1 MSDEARALEFVG
13 VVKQYGALRPL
24 RMAALSLSR
33 GAMVA
38 VKGLD
43 LPAAETFVNLAT
55 GATLPDEGEVRV
67 FGRST
72 AAVTEADEWLTWLDR
87 FGIVTDRAVLL
98 EDLTVAQNL
107 AMTLSLDVDPIAAD
121 LRIAVEEIAELAGLT
136 AALIDRKVAT
146 IGPLERA
153 RVRLGRAVA
162 LGPSLLLLEHSSA
175 TLEASDAAT
184 YAGDVR
190 RVVQARQLSA
200 IALTA
205 DAAFASAITS
215 DVRTHVPATGAL
227 AADGGTWT
235 RVRRLLGR

>member
-1 MSDEARALEFVG
+1 MTETPALEFVG

-24 RMAALSLSR
+24 RMTALAVPPR
-33 GAMVA
+33 AIVA

-43 LPAAETFVNLAT
+43 APAAETFVNLAT

-72 AAVTEADEWLTWLDR
+72 AAVSDADEWLTWLER

-107 AMTLSLDVDPIAAD
+107 AMTFSLDVDPMAAE
-121 LRIAVEEIAELAGLT
+121 LRRTVTEIATIVGLEP
-136 AALIDRKVAT
+136 ALLDRKIAT
-146 IGPLERA
+146 IGALDRA

-162 LGPSLLLLEHSSA
+162 LGPTLLLLEHPSS
-175 TLEASDAAT
+175 TLTDEEAVAFAA
-184 YAGDVR
+184 DVR
-190 RVVQARQLSA
+190 RVVDLRQLSV

-205 DAAFASAITS
+205 DAAFASAMTP
-215 DVRTHVPATGAL
+215 DVRTHVPASGAVT
-227 AADGGTWT
+227 ADGGTWT

>member
-1 MSDEARALEFVG
+1 
-13 VVKQYGALRPL
+13 
-24 RMAALSLSR
+24 MAALSPPA

-72 AAVTEADEWLTWLDR
+72 AAITEADEWLTWLDR

-121 LRIAVEEIAELAGLT
+121 LRVAVEEIAAGVGIEPV
-136 AALIDRKVAT
+136 LIDRKIAT
-146 IGPLERA
+146 IGPLDRA

-162 LGPSLLLLEHSSA
+162 LDPSLLLLEHSSA

-184 YAGDVR
+184 FAGDVR

-205 DAAFASAITS
+205 DPAFASALTS

-227 AADGGTWT
+227 AADGGAWT

>member
-1 MSDEARALEFVG
+1 MTETPALEFVG

-24 RMAALSLSR
+24 RMAALAVPPR
-33 GAMVA
+33 AIVA

-43 LPAAETFVNLAT
+43 APAAETFVNLAT

-72 AAVTEADEWLTWLDR
+72 AAVSDAAEWLTWLDR

-107 AMTLSLDVDPIAAD
+107 AMTFSLDVDPMTAE
-121 LRIAVEEIAELAGLT
+121 LRRTVTEIATIVGLEP
-136 AALIDRKVAT
+136 ALLDRKIAT
-146 IGPLERA
+146 IGTLDRA

-162 LGPSLLLLEHSSA
+162 LGPTLLLLEHPSS
-175 TLEASDAAT
+175 TLTGEEAVAFAA
-184 YAGDVR
+184 DVR
-190 RVVQARQLSA
+190 RVVDLRQLSV

-205 DAAFASAITS
+205 DAAFASAMTP
-215 DVRTHVPATGAL
+215 DVRTHVPASGAVT
-227 AADGGTWT
+227 ADGGTWT